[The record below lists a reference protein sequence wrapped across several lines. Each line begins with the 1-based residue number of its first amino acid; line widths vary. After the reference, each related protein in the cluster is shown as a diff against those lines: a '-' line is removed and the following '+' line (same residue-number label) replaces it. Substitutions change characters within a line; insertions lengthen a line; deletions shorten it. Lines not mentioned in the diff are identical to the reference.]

1 MKKIDKKTKMI
12 IGGLAIL
19 GLFFAYK
26 KGVFGGK
33 TSAGNSTDA
42 PSSDGGVVLDPNAE
56 TITPTGDPQGVIVLP
71 TNFANLTPANSSMTY
86 A

>member
-33 TSAGNSTDA
+33 KTPAGNDTDKPIVA
-42 PSSDGGVVLDPNAE
+42 EVDPTAE
-56 TITPTGDPQGVIVLP
+56 TITPTGDPQGIIVNMLP